1 MPKTYKR
8 RKAPAKART
17 GQSHATG
24 AQVYVSSTS
33 KGSAT
38 PMRNA
43 NANSTNATIANRTFF
58 SPKVAGPQSLI
69 MPAMVA
75 AGCWLMAYT
84 LMFLTN
90 DTNRYLIGGLAVL
103 MALLWTFSFG
113 IRVRKWLLTRQ
124 RSR

>member
-8 RKAPAKART
+8 RKAPAKANT
-17 GQSHATG
+17 GKSRA
-24 AQVYVSSTS
+24 SSTQVNAS
-33 KGSAT
+33 NTNKRPAT
-38 PMRNA
+38 SVSNA
-43 NANSTNATIANRTFF
+43 NVNSTNATLANRTFF

-113 IRVRKWLLTRQ
+113 MRVRKLLIQ
-124 RSR
+124 RRPG

>member
-8 RKAPAKART
+8 RKASAKASK
-17 GQSHATG
+17 GQSRAAS
-24 AQVYVSSTS
+24 AQVSASSTHKVS
-33 KGSAT
+33 TT
-38 PMRNA
+38 PVSNA
-43 NANSTNATIANRTFF
+43 NSNSTNATLANRTFF

-113 IRVRKWLLTRQ
+113 MRVRKLLIQ
-124 RSR
+124 RRPG

>member
-8 RKAPAKART
+8 RKAAAKAST
-17 GQSHATG
+17 GRSRATSS
-24 AQVYVSSTS
+24 QVNASNTS

-38 PMRNA
+38 HVSNA
-43 NANSTNATIANRTFF
+43 NANGTNATFANRTFF

-113 IRVRKWLLTRQ
+113 MRVRKLLI
-124 RSR
+124 